1 MDVTPERPW
10 TPKAVASALAMQEA
24 CLAPG
29 RAARIATGL
38 NASAKLVDTLLA
50 ALEFETDPAAYA
62 LASGRTRFPARQRI
76 WWCIPKSTAPI
87 LAANDNHFCTGE
99 VR

>member
-1 MDVTPERPW
+1 MDMTPERPW

-38 NASAKLVDTLLA
+38 NASAKIVDPLLCVTLSGQAKDLVVHP
-50 ALEFETDPAAYA
+50 EVHRAY
-62 LASGRTRFPARQRI
+62 LG
-76 WWCIPKSTAPI
+76 
-87 LAANDNHFCTGE
+87 G
-99 VR
+99 